1 MAPHCPV
8 RACAMRSIGELMPA
22 SAVMCF
28 GTRRQT
34 SGSALLVDYRTSRAS
49 LPARVWRCML
59 QRTIGMEIGV
69 LADLTRGAAYA
80 SNEDI
85 AGCTRYFPGFYRIAN
100 GRLSN
105 RISQPPS
112 TQQGGTCAASV
123 HPPPIHSMASTRLF
137 TRYNLSKPE
146 DERVRAR
153 CPYFSLH
160 LPYDSHPS
168 ASSVS
173 AIQPTHALPLST
185 RLSKLSRAQA
195 SVPLTTMLDFT
206 VAASS
211 STSSSASA
219 DAPFPNQHH
228 PRPTNK
234 QRGGSLSFAVCVPSP
249 AE

>member
-1 MAPHCPV
+1 
-8 RACAMRSIGELMPA
+8 MRSRSYQGGCVSSRFNSIYMKFFHYFFVPPPA
-22 SAVMCF
+22 SQYGSSMEKRRVVVSTLSSHVP
-28 GTRRQT
+28 TRQ
-34 SGSALLVDYRTSRAS
+34 SFLSSHQP
-49 LPARVWRCML
+49 PAPRR
-59 QRTIGMEIGV
+59 RSSPT
-69 LADLTRGAAYA
+69 
-80 SNEDI
+80 

-195 SVPLTTMLDFT
+195 SVPLTTMLGFT